1 MNTCLRCGN
10 EWVAKVENPKC
21 CPGCK
26 SPAWNRA
33 KVSSAVATRAHG
45 LVAKAKA
52 DGVLVVE
59 PCSVCGSTD
68 RIQAHHEDY
77 DNPLDVTW
85 YCAKHH
91 RARHAEIG
99 DALMDTNGEISNLF
113 SLRMPIDL
121 KRLLDI
127 EATRRGVSLASL
139 VVELCWRGLEVG
151 VPVLH
156 DSESPARVEVASGVV
171 EVLVPAAVFS
181 PLSIP
186 GVVRG
191 ADIFAGAEFEEE
203 EEIVPRRSFP
213 VPGCPRCR
221 IPMTDTGVEFVCGK
235 GVCKQKA
242 MSVETAEYQ
251 WENRGVGA

>member
-1 MNTCLRCGN
+1 M
-10 EWVAKVENPKC
+10 
-21 CPGCK
+21 
-26 SPAWNRA
+26 
-33 KVSSAVATRAHG
+33 SSAVAARVHG

-91 RARHAEIG
+91 RARHVEIG
-99 DALMDTNGEISNLF
+99 DALMDTNGGSSNLF

-121 KRLLDI
+121 KRLLDG

-151 VPVLH
+151 IPVLH

-171 EVLVPAAVFS
+171 AVLPPVRPAFS

-186 GVVRG
+186 GVRLGVDAYRVP
-191 ADIFAGAEFEEE
+191 EEE
-203 EEIVPRRSFP
+203 GVES
-213 VPGCPRCR
+213 PGCTYTEYD
-221 IPMTDTGVEFVCGK
+221 TDSGETVACGK
-235 GVCKQKA
+235 
-242 MSVETAEYQ
+242 AEHGPKVKHGN
-251 WENRGVGA
+251 WRKVK

>member
-1 MNTCLRCGN
+1 M
-10 EWVAKVENPKC
+10 
-21 CPGCK
+21 
-26 SPAWNRA
+26 
-33 KVSSAVATRAHG
+33 ATRAHG

-99 DALMDTNGEISNLF
+99 DVLMCG
-113 SLRMPIDL
+113 DL
-121 KRLLDI
+121 NI
-127 EATRRGVSLASL
+127 RGVPDTLIMQLKMEAASKGMTL
-139 VVELCWRGLEVG
+139 REVCLRRFIPDGEVEIQGVVAAPSV
-151 VPVLH
+151 
-156 DSESPARVEVASGVV
+156 SRVEV
-171 EVLVPAAVFS
+171 PAASSPSFS
-181 PLSIP
+181 PLLIS
-186 GVVRG
+186 GVRLG
-191 ADIFAGAEFEEE
+191 ADIFAQAAIEIEGEE
-203 EEIVPRRSFP
+203 VPLSRSFP
-213 VPGCPRCR
+213 IPPCPRCR
-221 IPMTDTGVEFVCGK
+221 IPMTDMGTEFVCGK